1 VPLPGRTDE
10 TTFPGRSSRH
20 SPQVEVCDVPLRDDD
35 PGANARQAWRAA
47 APQERRNHIPWA
59 FISPFRWQYFGNT
72 SFLPNR

>member
-1 VPLPGRTDE
+1 
-10 TTFPGRSSRH
+10 
-20 SPQVEVCDVPLRDDD
+20 VEVCDVPLRDDD